1 MVVVAIGCTEAIFQ
15 SLIGVEKVVQGWV
28 ASVNENETFSE
39 AVIVH
44 YTAAIDLK
52 TLINIHLLT
61 HKSTSIHSMRNKY
74 RSAIYYFSK
83 NQKEASIN
91 TIHELQSK
99 FKLKIIT
106 QILKFNTFKPSSFEF
121 QNY

>member
-1 MVVVAIGCTEAIFQ
+1 MVVAIGCTEAIFQ

-106 QILKFNTFKPSSFEF
+106 QILKFNTFKLSSFEF

>member
-1 MVVVAIGCTEAIFQ
+1 MVVAIGCTEAIFQ